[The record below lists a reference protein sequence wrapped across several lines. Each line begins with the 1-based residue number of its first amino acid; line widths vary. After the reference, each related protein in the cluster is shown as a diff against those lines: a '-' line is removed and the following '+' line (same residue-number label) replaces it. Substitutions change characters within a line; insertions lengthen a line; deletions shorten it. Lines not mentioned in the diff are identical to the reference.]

1 MSYRIKV
8 RVPVEKRV
16 FFGRKKN
23 VYEERTI
30 VVDSKTYRKIKKAQD
45 DAELDEF
52 LDFMEEMD
60 LIDEMMDDF

>member
-8 RVPVEKRV
+8 RVPV
-16 FFGRKKN
+16 
-23 VYEERTI
+23 EERTI